1 MSRVL
6 RLVAAAL
13 LGVAALPAAVAA
25 PAAAAACSGSEG
37 VTVVVGTDVRC
48 DADGGGRAASNFT
61 DVGHKLT
68 YATRAAGFV
77 CRVNGA
83 PASDPCV
90 EASPVDAYWAL
101 FWSDGTSGEWV
112 YSSLGV
118 TSLRVPQGG
127 SVAFVFQGS
136 TSRTWPSV
144 RPRVPGATS
153 APAAPRPTAT
163 SGSTGSGRPKS
174 TPKPRARTTQKGS
187 TPAPSASAG
196 PRASAGVSGTAGAP
210 GASTAPSSRTPST
223 PPTTVPPTTGDAT
236 DAASAYEPVA
246 ADPGPPST
254 SNAAAITGA
263 AVVVLLAIAGG
274 VVWFRRRTG

>member
-1 MSRVL
+1 M
-6 RLVAAAL
+6 AAAL
-13 LGVAALPAAVAA
+13 LGVAALPAALAS
-25 PAAAAACSGSEG
+25 PAAAAACTGSQG

-153 APAAPRPTAT
+153 APASPRPTAT
-163 SGSTGSGRPKS
+163 SDSSGSGGTKS
-174 TPKPRARTTQKGS
+174 TPTPRARTTQKGG

-210 GASTAPSSRTPST
+210 SASTAPSSSTPST
-223 PPTTVPPTTGDAT
+223 PPTTAPPSEDEAT
-236 DAASAYEPVA
+236 EAAPAYEPTA
-246 ADPGPPST
+246 ADPGPQST
-254 SNAAAITGA
+254 SNAAAITAG
-263 AVVVLLAIAGG
+263 AVVALLAVAGG
-274 VVWFRRRTG
+274 VVWFRRRAR